1 MGIEAVGDT
10 NTMALVVANEQ
21 KAAGDVNTTAL
32 AVVNMRKAVADA
44 NTMALAVVI
53 TSLSDERVTE
63 RQSLRNGFICIFVI
77 IIFFIVASK
86 QPSASK
92 EADFHIQQLYW

>member
-1 MGIEAVGDT
+1 M

-63 RQSLRNGFICIFVI
+63 RQTGS
-77 IIFFIVASK
+77 
-86 QPSASK
+86 SAS
-92 EADFHIQQLYW
+92 L